1 MVNTPP
7 LPRADDIDATW
18 KYIEDGVGQ
27 VLRDDLAHGAGLS
40 SQMYMNLYSAIHNYC
55 VSRDSNRSVS
65 LASRGGVGSSTR
77 GAQLIG
83 ADLYYKLK
91 GFLESHL
98 SSLEAEAQ
106 PMSGGNLLLYYIK
119 CWDKYTVGAQYI
131 NHIFNYLNRH
141 WVKRERDDGRK
152 NVVDVNT
159 MCLCAWKEC
168 FFDPLEKK
176 VIDALL
182 EQFTRLRNGES
193 TGTIDI
199 RKVVYSLVSLGLD
212 QLDIK
217 RVNLQVYEQAFLHP
231 FIQHTKD
238 YYTKE
243 SALFL
248 QENTVVDYNRKAE
261 QRLAEEKGRVDV
273 YLHPSSEQRVIETC
287 HECLIADHAEV
298 IRSEFGSLLQG
309 YREDDIRRVHV
320 LLSKV
325 DGALDPILPVFE
337 SYVKQEGENAV
348 KQLAKDLTG
357 TVDASTYV
365 DTLIGV
371 YERYVHLVEVAF
383 SNHTSLHKV
392 LDAACLAFI
401 NKNAIATPDS
411 PSNKS
416 RDSKTPELLASYCN
430 TLLKKTTKT
439 TEDFD
444 LEAKLENAIVIFRF
458 LEEKDAF
465 QKHYTR
471 NLARRLVYNS
481 SASDDAE
488 RSMVNKL
495 KNECGMEYTG
505 KLNKMFQDISVSGEL
520 QEEFK
525 ERVQQKRQDAAASG
539 GEANLVDFSPTIIAE
554 GCWPLPSVKDGFR
567 LPNDLTKTYEA
578 FTQYYQAKHQGRKLK
593 WLWNFTKGDVKI
605 HTKGSKIGYSVTAS
619 IYQIAILLAYND
631 ADVLSVADLQEITGL
646 SNTYLHGS
654 LHLILKSKFLLVEGV
669 SGDPKDVELTP
680 ETRIVFNQD
689 FKSKKIRININGVIK
704 TEAKAEAEETKKA
717 IEEDRKWFLQATI
730 VRVMKARKT
739 LKHTALVQETIVQSK
754 KRFHPKIG
762 EIKKVIDDL
771 IEREYLTRIEQDKYE
786 YAA

>member
-1 MVNTPP
+1 MVHTPP

-18 KYIEDGVGQ
+18 KYIEDGVRQ
-27 VLRDDLAHGAGLS
+27 VLQDDLAHGAGLS
-40 SQMYMNLYSAIHNYC
+40 SQMYMNLYSAIHNFC

-65 LASRGGVGSSTR
+65 LANRGGAGANTR

-83 ADLYYKLK
+83 SDLYYKLK
-91 GFLESHL
+91 GFLETHL
-98 SSLEAEAQ
+98 AALQLEAQ
-106 PMSGGNLLLYYIK
+106 PMTGGNLLLYYIK

-152 NVVDVNT
+152 HVVDVNT
-159 MCLCAWKEC
+159 MCLCAWKQC

-182 EQFTRLRNGES
+182 EQFTRLRDGES

-217 RVNLQVYEQAFLHP
+217 KVNLSVYEQSFLDP
-231 FIQHTKD
+231 FIQHTHD
-238 YYTKE
+238 YYAKE
-243 SALFL
+243 SAQFL

-261 QRLAEEKGRVDV
+261 MRLQEEKGRVDV

-287 HECLIADHAEV
+287 QQCLIADHADI
-298 IRSEFGSLLQG
+298 IRSEFAALLQG
-309 YREDDIRRVHV
+309 YREDDIRRIHV

-337 SYVKQEGENAV
+337 AYVKQEGENAV
-348 KQLAKDLTG
+348 MRLAKDLGTG
-357 TVDASTYV
+357 PLDASEYV
-365 DTLIGV
+365 DTLIAV
-371 YERYVHLVEVAF
+371 YERYLHLVEVSF
-383 SNHTSLHKV
+383 SNNTSLHKV
-392 LDAACLAFI
+392 LDSACLAFI
-401 NKNAIATPDS
+401 NTNVVATGDGT
-411 PSNKS
+411 NKT

-430 TLLKKTTKT
+430 TLLKKNTKT

-465 QKHYTR
+465 QKYYTR

-505 KLNKMFQDISVSGEL
+505 KLNKMFQDITVSGEL

-525 ERVQQKRQDAAASG
+525 QKVAQKRKDAAAE
-539 GEANLVDFSPTIIAE
+539 GEDAHLVDFSPTIIAE
-554 GCWPLPSVKDGFR
+554 GCWPLPSSKDGFR
-567 LPNDLTKTYEA
+567 IPGDLSKTYEA
-578 FTQYYQAKHQGRKLK
+578 FTNYYQAKHQGRKLK
-593 WLWNFTKGDVKI
+593 WLWNFTKGDIKI
-605 HTKGSKIGYSVTAS
+605 QTKGSKIGYSVTAS
-619 IYQIAILLAYND
+619 IYQIAILLAFND
-631 ADVLSVADLQEITGL
+631 ADVITVGDLQEITGL
-646 SNTYLHGS
+646 TTPLLHGS
-654 LHLILKSKFLLVEGV
+654 LMLIIKSKFLLIEGG
-669 SGDPKDVELTP
+669 GDAKTFTP
-680 ETRIVFNQD
+680 ETRIVFNQE
-689 FKSKKIRININGVIK
+689 FKSKKIRININGVVK
-704 TEAKAEAEETKKA
+704 VEAKAEAEETKKA

-730 VRVMKARKT
+730 VRIMKARKT